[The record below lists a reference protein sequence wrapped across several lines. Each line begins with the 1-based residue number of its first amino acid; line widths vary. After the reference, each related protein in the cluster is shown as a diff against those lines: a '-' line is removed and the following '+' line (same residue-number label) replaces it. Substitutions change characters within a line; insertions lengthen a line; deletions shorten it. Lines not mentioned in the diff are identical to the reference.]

1 MKTPLFTGSGVAIVT
16 PFTPTGVD
24 YAAFS
29 QLLEWQIDSGTDA
42 IIACGTTGEA
52 ATLTREERTKLTALC
67 IERVDGRI
75 PVIVGTGSN
84 CTQTAVELSKEAE
97 RLGADGLLVVT
108 PYYNKS
114 TQPGLCDHFLS
125 IADEVNVPIIV
136 YNVPSRTGVSCSA
149 ETYRLLSRHPNING
163 VKEASGNFSLI
174 QDTLNFCEEDFS
186 VWSGN
191 DEDTTAVCALGGR
204 GVISVAAN
212 IIPRDM
218 HDLTQLCFEN
228 DVLSAGKLQ
237 LQMTE
242 LLRTLFCEVNP
253 IPIKTAMWYLGLYSA
268 QLRLPL
274 CPMQQENELR
284 LKKALQSYH
293 ITL

>member
-16 PFTPTGVD
+16 PFSPSGID
-24 YAAFS
+24 YSAFS

-42 IIACGTTGEA
+42 IIVCGTTGEA
-52 ATLTREERTKLTALC
+52 ATITHEERTKLTAFC

-84 CTQTAVELSKEAE
+84 CTQTAVALSKEAE
-97 RLGADGLLVVT
+97 KLGADGLLVVT
-108 PYYNKS
+108 PYYNKA

-125 IADEVNVPIIV
+125 VADAVSIPVIL
-136 YNVPSRTGVSCSA
+136 YNVPSRTGVSCTA
-149 ETYRLLSRHPNING
+149 ETYRLLSCHPNING

-174 QDTLNFCEEDFS
+174 QDTLNLCDEDFS

-191 DEDTTAVCALGGR
+191 DEDTTAICALGGR

-228 DVLSAGKLQ
+228 DILSAGKMQ
-237 LQMTE
+237 LQMTA
-242 LLRTLFCEVNP
+242 LLRALFCEVNP
-253 IPIKTAMWYLGLYSA
+253 IPIKTAMWYSGLCSA

-274 CPMQQENELR
+274 CPLQAENELR
-284 LKKALQSYH
+284 LKKALQNYR

>member
-16 PFTPTGVD
+16 PFTPTGID
-24 YAAFS
+24 YAAFT

-42 IIACGTTGEA
+42 IIVCGTTGEA
-52 ATLTREERTKLTALC
+52 ATLTREERTKLIALC
-67 IERVDGRI
+67 VERVDGRV

-84 CTQTAVELSKEAE
+84 CTRTAVELSQEAE
-97 RLGADGLLVVT
+97 RLGANGLLVVT
-108 PYYNKS
+108 PYYNKA
-114 TQPGLCDHFLS
+114 TQSGLCDHFLS
-125 IADEVNVPIIV
+125 VADAVNIPIIL
-136 YNVPSRTGVSCSA
+136 YNVPSRTGVSCAA
-149 ETYRLLSRHPNING
+149 ETYRLLSRHENING
-163 VKEASGNFSLI
+163 VKEASGNFALI
-174 QDTLNFCEEDFS
+174 QDTLRLCSEDFS

-212 IIPRDM
+212 IVPRDM

-237 LQMTE
+237 LQMCE
-242 LLRTLFCEVNP
+242 LLRALFCEVNP
-253 IPIKTAMWYLGLYSA
+253 IPVKTAMWYLGLCSA

-274 CPMQQENELR
+274 CPLQQENALR
-284 LKKALQSYH
+284 LKKALQSYPV
-293 ITL
+293 TL